1 VPSSLL
7 AAGASPFH
15 LVGSSHP
22 TLGLFGI
29 VTDTTFHPIPL
40 VVLVAASWA
49 YARRVRRVRTDGG
62 GWEPWR
68 SWSFAL
74 SIAFLAV
81 ATLSGLDRFER
92 SSFII
97 VGVQH
102 SIIGLIAPVFLA
114 ISSPILLLQRSA
126 SAPRAA
132 RITAVLSGRAVR
144 VLTYPLVPGLIYM
157 GWFFLLYFTPVFR
170 TSLSHASLWD
180 LDNLILIVLGFGF
193 AWPLVAND
201 PMPRVLGQ
209 GYRILWIL
217 LLLPYYTIL
226 GMSLESQGR
235 TIAPGVTLPELHAGG
250 GVIWVVGEFLGVL
263 GTIAVLVQWCRLEE
277 TSASTRDRVLDH
289 EAAAQL
295 AYWKANRR
303 SAAIDSGLLPEEE
316 LPAIE
321 PAALSSG
328 ARLALGPGPSPT
340 DN

>member
-1 VPSSLL
+1 VSSTLL

-15 LVGSSHP
+15 LLGGSHQ

-29 VTDTTFHPIPL
+29 VTDITFHPVPL

-49 YARRVRRVRTDGG
+49 YARGVNRVRADGG
-62 GWEPWR
+62 AWAPWR
-68 SWSFAL
+68 SWSFAFA
-74 SIAFLAV
+74 IALLAV

-102 SIIGLIAPVFLA
+102 SFIGLIAPVFLA
-114 ISSPILLLQRSA
+114 ISSPILLAQRAA
-126 SAPRAA
+126 SAPRSA
-132 RITAVLSGRAVR
+132 RITAILSSRAVR
-144 VLTYPLVPGLIYM
+144 VATHPLVPGLVYM
-157 GWFFLLYFTPVFR
+157 GWLFLLYFTPVFR
-170 TSLSHASLWD
+170 TSLDHASLWD
-180 LDNLILIVLGFGF
+180 VDNLVLLTLGFAF

-201 PMPRVLGQ
+201 PLPRVLGQ

-217 LLLPYYTIL
+217 LLLPYFTIL
-226 GMSLESQGR
+226 GMSLESQGH

-250 GVIWVVGEFLGVL
+250 GVIWVVGEFLGVV

-277 TSASTRDRVLDH
+277 TSATERDRVLDP

-303 SAAIDSGLLPEEE
+303 SAAIDAGLLPEEE
-316 LPAIE
+316 LPLIE

-328 ARLALGPGPSPT
+328 TRLALGPGSSPS